1 MKWKCQVR
9 GCTADMLA
17 DGEASI
23 RFRTCTL
30 HRREDEVDMNGVPS
44 RYCQQCTRFHP
55 LSEFDGLKH
64 GCRKRLDRHN
74 LRRKRK
80 NASKRELAQN
90 VAASAAHCTTELT
103 TDLIAP
109 SGQTPGA
116 PPTAAV
122 QQPMLPSDTSS
133 YLGDLRETSGA
144 TKPSGSGQQSSH
156 DMRKLPRE
164 SPICTQDVSV
174 GFNPSDPIPTS
185 TPWLGGPVREE
196 PLSWTQPTP
205 QVSSRYL

>member
-1 MKWKCQVR
+1 
-9 GCTADMLA
+9 MLA

-80 NASKRELAQN
+80 NASKREVCTTMVPRRGCLEAVLASQHTIRVAEKMCWLSLAQHYDQL
-90 VAASAAHCTTELT
+90 A
-103 TDLIAP
+103 
-109 SGQTPGA
+109 
-116 PPTAAV
+116 
-122 QQPMLPSDTSS
+122 LP
-133 YLGDLRETSGA
+133 
-144 TKPSGSGQQSSH
+144 
-156 DMRKLPRE
+156 
-164 SPICTQDVSV
+164 
-174 GFNPSDPIPTS
+174 
-185 TPWLGGPVREE
+185 
-196 PLSWTQPTP
+196 
-205 QVSSRYL
+205 